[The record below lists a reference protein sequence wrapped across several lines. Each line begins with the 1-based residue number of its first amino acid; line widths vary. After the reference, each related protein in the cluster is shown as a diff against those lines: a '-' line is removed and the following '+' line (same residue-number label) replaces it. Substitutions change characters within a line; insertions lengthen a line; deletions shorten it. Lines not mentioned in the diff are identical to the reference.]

1 MGKLTGA
8 GRRVHAND
16 RRLAYTYAMNRDY
29 RVLVAMSGGV
39 DSSVA
44 ACLLHEQGHDVVGVF
59 MRLGA
64 AEPET
69 VEACAAEGGDERVLR
84 PAGAPDATSGVPAAK
99 VTSGKPVPPDGR
111 GLSLPV
117 RAAMDA
123 VPSDRHR
130 GCCSAIDATDARA
143 VAGRLGIPFYAL
155 NFEEDFGRLKR
166 YFADEYAVART
177 PNPCVMCNQWLKFG
191 RLIEYADAIGADMI
205 ATGHYAR
212 LAHTGESVRMFRAT
226 DAAKDQSYVL
236 FGVDPSILRRTRFPL
251 GELTKSEVRAHAR
264 RFDLPVHDKP
274 ESQDICF
281 VPDRDYARVV
291 RRLRGD
297 AFTTGV
303 VRHVDGR
310 ELARHDGLP
319 NFTIGQRRGLGVA
332 VGEPVYV
339 ASLDPQTGEVV
350 VGPQASILS
359 NTAHASR
366 VSWLHGAPT
375 DAFRALVRIRY
386 NHETAPARVEPLP
399 DSQVRVTF
407 DEPQWAVTPG
417 QALVIYDNDEVLGG
431 GWIDHR

>member
-1 MGKLTGA
+1 MTRGC
-8 GRRVHAND
+8 
-16 RRLAYTYAMNRDY
+16 

-44 ACLLHEQGHDVVGVF
+44 ACLLNEQGYDVVGVF

-64 AEPET
+64 HEPEP
-69 VEACAAEGGDERVLR
+69 VEACTTTADIGNVSRNHR
-84 PAGAPDATSGVPAAK
+84 PAGTPAA
-99 VTSGKPVPPDGR
+99 TGR
-111 GLSLPV
+111 AMSLPV
-117 RAAMDA
+117 RGQSDS
-123 VPSDRHR
+123 VPHDRHR
-130 GCCSAIDATDARA
+130 GCCSAADATDART

-166 YFADEYAVART
+166 YFADEYAAART

-191 RLIEYADAIGADMI
+191 RLIEYADAIGAKYV
-205 ATGHYAR
+205 ATGHFAR
-212 LAHTGESVRMFRAT
+212 LAHDGEVVRMFRAA

-236 FGVDPSILRRTRFPL
+236 FGVEPAILRRTLFPL
-251 GELTKSEVRAHAR
+251 GDLTKAEVRAHAR
-264 RFDLPVHDKP
+264 RFDLPIHDKP

-297 AFTTGV
+297 AFTPGV

-339 ASLDPQTGEVV
+339 SSLDAETGEVV
-350 VGPQASILS
+350 VGPQDAILS
-359 NTAHASR
+359 QTAHASR
-366 VSWLHGAPT
+366 MNWLHGEPT
-375 DAFRALVRIRY
+375 GELRALVRIRY
-386 NHETAPARVEPLP
+386 NHEAAPAVVEPLP
-399 DSQVRVTF
+399 DARVRVTF

-417 QALVIYDNDEVLGG
+417 QALVIYDGDEVLAG
-431 GWIDHR
+431 GWIDHK

>member
-1 MGKLTGA
+1 MKNGS
-8 GRRVHAND
+8 
-16 RRLAYTYAMNRDY
+16 

-64 AEPET
+64 AEPE
-69 VEACAAEGGDERVLR
+69 EDAAVTGGDSCSPR
-84 PAGAPDATSGVPAAK
+84 PAETLDIASQRQGQTPAA
-99 VTSGKPVPPDGR
+99 TETGGTPVPPDGR

-117 RAAMDA
+117 QAATDT
-123 VPSDRHR
+123 VPHDRHR

-191 RLIEYADAIGADMI
+191 RLIEYADAIGAEYV

-212 LAHTGESVRMFRAT
+212 LVHDSETVRVFRAV
-226 DAAKDQSYVL
+226 DASKDQSYVL
-236 FGVDPSILRRTRFPL
+236 FGVEPAILRRTLFPL
-251 GELTKSEVRAHAR
+251 GGLTKAEVRAHAR
-264 RFDLPVHDKP
+264 QFDLPVHDKP

-297 AFTTGV
+297 AFTPGV

-332 VGEPVYV
+332 VGEPIYV
-339 ASLDPQTGEVV
+339 ASMNPQSGEVI
-350 VGPQASILS
+350 VGPQAAILS
-359 NTAHASR
+359 ATAHASR
-366 VSWLHGAPT
+366 MSWLHGEPT
-375 DAFRALVRIRY
+375 GALRALVRIRY
-386 NHETAPARVEPLP
+386 NHEAAPARIEPLP
-399 DSQVRVTF
+399 DAHVRVTF
-407 DEPQWAVTPG
+407 DEPQWAITPG
-417 QALVIYDNDEVLGG
+417 QALVIYDDDEVLGG